1 MVIALTIVMC
11 IAGII
16 FMSWVDH
23 LILRAKATIKKLSNP
38 DKELE
43 KRLNNV
49 EWAMRLGMKSLLN
62 GVYIRQGIYKI
73 ERKFL
78 DDSNQYVY
86 ETRIIRQP
94 FLSGGTLRGETKQRV
109 QLVIRLNDD
118 ITKFEEATNGEKK
131 EFVKEYNSH
140 VEAYEASAW

>member
-1 MVIALTIVMC
+1 MVIALIAVAFIVG
-11 IAGII
+11 ALLI
-16 FMSWVDH
+16 FWIERFIFRFENKTAE
-23 LILRAKATIKKLSNP
+23 LYTSNT
-38 DKELE
+38 EL
-43 KRLNNV
+43 KRQLNEM

-73 ERKFL
+73 ERKSL
-78 DDSNQYVY
+78 DDNNQYVY

-94 FLSGGTLRGETKQRV
+94 FLSGGKLRGETKQRV

-118 ITKFEEATNGEKK
+118 ITKFEEATNDEKK

-140 VEAYEASAW
+140 VEAYEARAW